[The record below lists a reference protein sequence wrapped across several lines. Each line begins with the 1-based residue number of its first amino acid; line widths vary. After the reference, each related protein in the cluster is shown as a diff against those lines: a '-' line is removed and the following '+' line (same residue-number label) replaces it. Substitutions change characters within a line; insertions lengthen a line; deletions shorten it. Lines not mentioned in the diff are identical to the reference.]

1 MFKPLLLCTL
11 LTSIAA
17 ADDVVTFR
25 HLSAELAADAV
36 KTAVMECRNNGYQ
49 VSAVAVDRAGNVQA
63 LLRDNYAS
71 RFTTEIAQRKA
82 DTVILSGVDSGSFR
96 KNREDIRQEL
106 NHIDGLI
113 VMEGGVPILAA
124 GSLIG
129 AIGVSGAPG
138 GDKDAVCATAA
149 VHSLEEKL
157 AFVTD

>member
-1 MFKPLLLCTL
+1 MQKLLLASCF
-11 LTSIAA
+11 LTSLSLAE
-17 ADDVVTFR
+17 DVVTFR
-25 HLSAELAADAV
+25 HLSAELAFDAA

-49 VSAVAVDRAGNVQA
+49 VSAVVVDRSGNVQA

-82 DTVILSGVDSGSFR
+82 NTVILSGVDSGMFR
-96 KNREDIRQEL
+96 QKREDIRQEL

-113 VMEGGVPILAA
+113 IMEGGVAITAA

-138 GDKDAVCATAA
+138 GEKDAVCAKAA
-149 VHSLEEKL
+149 VKSLEEKL